1 MDLDPVARER
11 YIQLINRYIGR
22 DPYLM
27 KMSEFSS
34 ETKDLPAIEGIDI
47 ANYLVIQTSYFT
59 KQQMK
64 AYKSMEAYNFFVCGW
79 VHNLGTKRL
88 EDGYC
93 LVFARV
99 SLSSFLCVKVLALAV
114 AAMMY
119 TNHGNKHATNLNG
132 DVSPTVKEHKDVNL

>member
-1 MDLDPVARER
+1 MTYEEGVVSDGGQEVNMDSRKETGESWYCLDLDPVARER

-99 SLSSFLCVKVLALAV
+99 SLSSFLFYV
-114 AAMMY
+114 
-119 TNHGNKHATNLNG
+119 
-132 DVSPTVKEHKDVNL
+132 